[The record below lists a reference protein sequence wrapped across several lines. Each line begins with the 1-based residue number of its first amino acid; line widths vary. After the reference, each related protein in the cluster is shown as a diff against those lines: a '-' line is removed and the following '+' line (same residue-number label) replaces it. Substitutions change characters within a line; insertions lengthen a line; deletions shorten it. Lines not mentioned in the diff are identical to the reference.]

1 MVDTLVLGTS
11 AVKSLEVQVL
21 SPAHHIM
28 TEFSSPKESPS
39 PKEQVER
46 VVTALWEHPL
56 LDDATVAHRKAA
68 LTALPPFLEKFGL
81 DDSEY
86 VGILKG
92 SAQRITDETSDYDFT
107 IIRPDLYSRPG
118 DKFTE
123 AQTATRQ
130 EQSKIDIFHIYG
142 IPHDYPMLATN
153 FNNVI
158 TQLLFTPDEYL
169 VGNIDLA
176 HQYRRNLIDQLDND
190 PKSKRLFWGEDN
202 FPGSLPLQFA
212 DCFKNWG
219 IIPQTSRLA
228 MKLHPNHK
236 ELTQNRFEKEH
247 GRLEAN
253 IAKRAVMSKNPDWR
267 YDFMQSIENLQP
279 PPFETYKSYLEQTN
293 GAVHI
298 DQRFTAQNLA
308 TSI

>member
-1 MVDTLVLGTS
+1 
-11 AVKSLEVQVL
+11 
-21 SPAHHIM
+21 M

-56 LDDATVAHRKAA
+56 LDEATIAHRKAA
-68 LTALPPFLEKFGL
+68 LAALPSFLNKFGI
-81 DDSEY
+81 DNSEY

-92 SAQRITDETSDYDFT
+92 SSQRIVDETSDYDFT
-107 IIRPDLYSRPG
+107 IIHPNSINEPG

-123 AQTATRQ
+123 AGIAARDKQL
-130 EQSKIDIFHIYG
+130 KIDISSIQP
-142 IPHDYPMLATN
+142 ISLNNPNLATN
-153 FNNVI
+153 AGHTM

-176 HQYRRNLIDQLDND
+176 HQYRRNVIDQLNHD
-190 PKSKRLFWGEDN
+190 PKYKRLFWGEAD
-202 FPGSLPLQFA
+202 FSGSLRLQFA

-219 IIPQTSRLA
+219 IVPQTSRIG
-228 MKLHPNHK
+228 MKLGHNP
-236 ELTQNRFEKEH
+236 QNRLEKEQ

-253 IAKRAVMSKNPDWR
+253 IAKRVAISKNPHWEA
-267 YDFMQSIENLQP
+267 DFRQAIADLAP
-279 PPFETYKSYLEQTN
+279 PSFSAYKAYIEQTG

-298 DQRFTAQNLA
+298 DQRFRAQNLA